1 LKNIHEPRLSPGGV
15 SISKVLG
22 KYNSG
27 KYMVATEREELRK
40 FVEGNFINVP
50 LLRMGHNFF
59 ILDHPCQQSVDAS
72 LLMKQ
77 QKIELMAKNPK
88 MKENPPSHEVDL
100 QSLKR
105 KEQEQEEE
113 EEEEPSPLKKKK
125 KK

>member
-1 LKNIHEPRLSPGGV
+1 LNNIHKPNLSPGGV

-88 MKENPPSHEVDL
+88 MKENPPSYEVDL

-105 KEQEQEEE
+105 KELEQEQEEL
-113 EEEEPSPLKKKK
+113 SPLKKKK